1 MRRRR
6 IHLVNSRVI
15 VAIENSR
22 EKEREER
29 ERGKRERETKNE
41 KKGGAGSHKSLEPP
55 LLLISNLFSLC
66 TIKHRYVVVARMHTS
81 SDKEIHTVLLP
92 EAVIGL

>member
-1 MRRRR
+1 M
-6 IHLVNSRVI
+6 
-15 VAIENSR
+15 
-22 EKEREER
+22 ER
-29 ERGKRERETKNE
+29 RGKREKGEGAGETKNE
-41 KKGGAGSHKSLEPP
+41 KKGGAGSLKSLEPP

-66 TIKHRYVVVARMHTS
+66 TIKHRYVVAARMHTS